1 MTISEKLQKIAENE
15 PRVFAA
21 GKNMGYS
28 EGFNVGY
35 DEGHTQGFD
44 EGQAQGSAEGWQQG
58 LDEGVVI
65 GREQQYDDFWDAFQQ
80 NGSRTH
86 YTYGFAGR
94 GWTVANL
101 IPKYKNIQP
110 TTCTGMFF
118 NNTITDLVSH
128 FENHGITL
136 DFSKSTSVYDAFS
149 STSTKRLPSL
159 NISSAGSALTMFA
172 YNSSLEE
179 IAGLECGVNNTF
191 SSTFAG
197 CSALVKVIFSG
208 TIANNISLSD
218 SKNLSKESITSLIN
232 TLSSSSSVIGKSVT
246 LSETAV
252 NAIDWSNTVIN
263 NVTYNTFDAVANTK
277 PNWTISLM

>member
-1 MTISEKLQKIAENE
+1 MIFAEKLNTIAENM
-15 PRVFAA
+15 VHLQ
-21 GKNMGYS
+21 
-28 EGFNVGY
+28 NV
-35 DEGHTQGFD
+35 TKKWFD
-44 EGQAQGSAEGWQQG
+44 R
-58 LDEGVVI
+58 
-65 GREQQYDDFWDAFQQ
+65 GRDYEQQEFWDAFQDKG
-80 NGSRTH
+80 NRTH

-94 GWTVANL
+94 GWTEENL

-118 NNTITDLVSH
+118 NNTIPDLVEH

-149 STSTKRLPSL
+149 STSTRRLPSL

-179 IAGLECGVNNTF
+179 IAGLECGANNSF

-232 TLSSSSSVIGKSVT
+232 TLSSSSSVSGKSVT
-246 LSETAV
+246 LSKTAV
-252 NAIDWSNTVIN
+252 NGAFSESEWNALIEK
-263 NVTYNTFDAVANTK
+263 K
-277 PNWTISLM
+277 PKWEISLVP

>member
-1 MTISEKLQKIAENE
+1 MTISEKLTLVSQNE
-15 PRVFAA
+15 EKVFNS

-28 EGFNVGY
+28 EGFDVGY
-35 DEGHTQGFD
+35 GEGHTQGFD

-65 GREQQYDDFWDAFQQ
+65 GREQQYDDFWDSFQQ
-80 NGSRTH
+80 NGNRTH

-94 GWTVANL
+94 GWTESNL

-118 NNTITDLVSH
+118 NNTIPDLVEH
-128 FENHGITL
+128 FDKHEITL
-136 DFSKSTSVYDAFS
+136 DLSKSTSVYDAFS
-149 STSTKRLPSL
+149 STSTRRLPFL
-159 NISSAGSALTMFA
+159 DISSASSALTMFA

-179 IAGLECGVNNTF
+179 IEGLKCGVNNSF

-197 CSALVKVIFSG
+197 NSALVKVIFSG
-208 TIANNISLSD
+208 IIANNIVLSD

-232 TLSSSSSVIGKSVT
+232 TLSSSASGKSVT
-246 LSETAV
+246 LSKTAV
-252 NAIDWSNTVIN
+252 NNAFATDEWNTL
-263 NVTYNTFDAVANTK
+263 VATK
-277 PNWTISLM
+277 SNWTISLV